1 LNYYKRNK
9 NPELSIYIDDF
20 GTKDDCCFVAE
31 IDCNIIGVVW
41 TRRLASGIKGYVN
54 IDENTCICYIYF
66 NGVQGIGIGTE
77 LMSRMI
83 EELKIKGYKNISLSI
98 DKKNYAAKMYKN
110 LGFNVIDENENGY
123 LMLLNL
129 QKN

>member
-1 LNYYKRNK
+1 
-9 NPELSIYIDDF
+9 
-20 GTKDDCCFVAE
+20 
-31 IDCNIIGVVW
+31 
-41 TRRLASGIKGYVN
+41 
-54 IDENTCICYIYF
+54 
-66 NGVQGIGIGTE
+66 
-77 LMSRMI
+77 MSRKI

>member
-1 LNYYKRNK
+1 MILPQKM
-9 NPELSIYIDDF
+9 
-20 GTKDDCCFVAE
+20 
-31 IDCNIIGVVW
+31 
-41 TRRLASGIKGYVN
+41 
-54 IDENTCICYIYF
+54 
-66 NGVQGIGIGTE
+66 IGIGTE
-77 LMSRMI
+77 LMSRKI